1 MKLYKPAVLRQ
12 GPISQFLHGAIEYAA
27 GVLFIAAPFIFTF
40 DTGGAT
46 AAAIVIGVL
55 VIFVASITR
64 GPTSLIDSLPLAV
77 HIAIDYV
84 LSAVLIAIPFLFGFS
99 GDDSSATIFFIAIGI
114 VHLLMTVA
122 TRFTRTER
130 GARPA

>member
-1 MKLYKPAVLRQ
+1 MLRQ
-12 GPISQFLHGAIEYAA
+12 GPIPQAIHGAIEYAA
-27 GVLFIAAPFIFTF
+27 GVLFIAAPFIFGF
-40 DTGGAT
+40 ETGGAT

-84 LSAVLIAIPFLFGFS
+84 LAAVLIAIPFLFGFS
-99 GDDSSATIFFIAIGI
+99 GDDSNATIFFIAIGV

-122 TRFTRTER
+122 TRFTRPER
-130 GARPA
+130 SARAA